1 MAKKKMRNSNRVSK
15 SNNTKKAIIG
25 IAVLTV
31 IVLGYYYLNP
41 QEGASNSLDVKKI
54 EGKYTQLSR
63 NPTPYQGKVVVTEF
77 MSFYCDHCYG
87 LENRMPAILE
97 KYGERLQVVYKPIV
111 WGGQS
116 TNSVEAYIIAEQLG
130 KEKEIREALFKAQ
143 FKEGKDISDINELKR
158 IAASI
163 GLGEEFNSKLEKGEA
178 RKQAQANIQLSQTYF
193 VDETP
198 SIIVNNI
205 LKVTPHNTE
214 DNIDLM
220 AQNLDTIIGSIIKQ
234 S

>member
-1 MAKKKMRNSNRVSK
+1 MAKKKIRNSNSVSK

-25 IAVLTV
+25 IAVLAA
-31 IVLGYYYLNP
+31 IVLGYYYLSP

-54 EGKYTQLSR
+54 EGKYTLLSK
-63 NPTPYQGKVVVTEF
+63 NPGSYQGKVVATEF
-77 MSFYCDHCYG
+77 LSFYCDHCYE
-87 LENRMPAILE
+87 LEKKMPSIMD
-97 KYGERLQVVYKPIV
+97 KYGEQLQIIYKPIV

-116 TNSVEAYIIAEQLG
+116 TTSVEAYIIAEQLG
-130 KEKEIREALFKAQ
+130 KEKEMREALFKAQ
-143 FKEGKDISDINELKR
+143 FKEGKNISDLNELRR
-158 IAASI
+158 IAAGI
-163 GLGEEFNSKLEKGEA
+163 GMGEEFNSKLEKREA
-178 RKQAQANIQLSQTYF
+178 VKQAHANIQLSQTYL

-198 SIIVNNI
+198 SIILNNI

>member
-1 MAKKKMRNSNRVSK
+1 MAKKEMRNSNRVSK
-15 SNNTKKAIIG
+15 ANNTKKVIIG
-25 IAVLTV
+25 IAILTT
-31 IVLGYYYLNP
+31 IVLGYYYLSP

-63 NPTPYQGKVVVTEF
+63 NPGPYQGKAVATEF
-77 MSFYCDHCYG
+77 MSFYCDHCYE
-87 LENRMPAILE
+87 LEKRMPSIME
-97 KYGERLQVVYKPIV
+97 KYGERLQIIYKPIV
-111 WGGQS
+111 WSGQS
-116 TNSVEAYIIAEQLG
+116 TNSVEAHIIAEQLG
-130 KEKEIREALFKAQ
+130 KEKEMREALFKAQ
-143 FKEGKDISDINELKR
+143 FKEGKDISDLNELKR

-198 SIIVNNI
+198 SIIVNNL
-205 LKVTPHNTE
+205 LKVTPQNTE

>member
-1 MAKKKMRNSNRVSK
+1 VIFMAKKEMRNSNRVSK
-15 SNNTKKAIIG
+15 ANNTKKVIIAIAI
-25 IAVLTV
+25 LTT
-31 IVLGYYYLNP
+31 IVLGYYYLSP
-41 QEGASNSLDVKKI
+41 QEGASNLLDVKKI
-54 EGKYTQLSR
+54 ESKYTQLSR
-63 NPTPYQGKVVVTEF
+63 NPTPYQGKVVATEF
-77 MSFYCDHCYG
+77 MSFYCDHCYE
-87 LENRMPAILE
+87 LEKRMPAILK
-97 KYGERLQVVYKPIV
+97 KYGERLQIIYKPIV

-116 TNSVEAYIIAEQLG
+116 TNSVEAY
-130 KEKEIREALFKAQ
+130 
-143 FKEGKDISDINELKR
+143 
-158 IAASI
+158 
-163 GLGEEFNSKLEKGEA
+163 
-178 RKQAQANIQLSQTYF
+178 IQLSQTYF